1 MLNNLPRKQRD
12 KINISGNMWEQVT
25 NVSTLGEKNIKR
37 KILWHKNVLT
47 NLKKAELTWEINS

>member
-25 NVSTLGEKNIKR
+25 NVSTLGKKTLREKFYDIK
-37 KILWHKNVLT
+37 IYWQ
-47 NLKKAELTWEINS
+47 TWRRLSWREK